1 MSHLFMILK
10 QKYNDTI
17 LKFGEITIPLSE
29 NSSIYIVPSK
39 DRLKY
44 YVFKDK
50 KLIQECLKIEEII
63 KVVDSM
69 KTIYKNVNK

>member
-1 MSHLFMILK
+1 MNHLFMILK

-29 NSSIYIVPSK
+29 NSSIYIVSSK